1 MQSGKLSVFFLIITL
16 SFSWLGAQETP
27 PQLKVVA
34 EMANIRLQP
43 SITSIIIYQAPRD
56 SRLKFIAKTGEWYQ
70 VEFQTEAGEKAQGY
84 VHESLVVA
92 LDQELLTS
100 PTTSP
105 QPESKTSPPPI
116 QKKETGTQS
125 STPVVKAEKKEKK
138 PKEQPVP
145 TKEQV
150 ISPAKPPSPTT
161 RPYPSP
167 SSRRF
172 GFRLE
177 SGLLYFSGDDVNAGT
192 TGLANFYRDKS
203 GIKPAETVTQIHL
216 GPLFGGQISY
226 DLTPQVRVGLG
237 LDYLQKA
244 TQNRLTFNRE
254 PAADNLIIRP
264 EIKAFPLRLFI
275 SLFPHPHLYLGG
287 SLDFYTAHINYHYR
301 LESGDSWVSWQGES
315 TTHDLGLTG
324 TLGWQ
329 FNLAPYL
336 DFFTEIE
343 GQYAQLNNF
352 EGTNI
357 YQESSGFKSEE
368 KGLLYLYQAQV
379 SAQITH
385 PLLFIRAKK
394 PTEAGVTEAH
404 PAKLSLS
411 GVAFRLGLRFRF

>member
-1 MQSGKLSVFFLIITL
+1 
-16 SFSWLGAQETP
+16 
-27 PQLKVVA
+27 
-34 EMANIRLQP
+34 
-43 SITSIIIYQAPRD
+43 
-56 SRLKFIAKTGEWYQ
+56 
-70 VEFQTEAGEKAQGY
+70 
-84 VHESLVVA
+84 
-92 LDQELLTS
+92 
-100 PTTSP
+100 
-105 QPESKTSPPPI
+105 
-116 QKKETGTQS
+116 
-125 STPVVKAEKKEKK
+125 
-138 PKEQPVP
+138 EQPVP
-145 TKEQV
+145 TKERV

-237 LDYLQKA
+237 FDYLQKA